1 MQRKEELEGGQQ
13 REEELQ
19 GVNAVQVSGMN
30 FNQHSGTFK
39 TSPCPLA
46 AYHPDNASLL
56 IVEDPLHERLCQRR
70 LA

>member
-1 MQRKEELEGGQQ
+1 M
-13 REEELQ
+13 
-19 GVNAVQVSGMN
+19 QVSGMN